1 MTADTTDTTDSTA
14 RTHDDGSASG
24 RQRQSFWV
32 ARGLVPEAGPRRTL
46 ALASFVRQVGNGLY
60 LISAAIFFTRSVG
73 LSVTQVGLGMGVAAV
88 VGLLAGV
95 PIGQVADRCGP
106 RGTYLVTLSAEA
118 LAMAS
123 LVLVH
128 AFWLFVVVVA
138 LSQVAAASSEAAR
151 GPLIRGFAGPDP
163 VRYRSYL
170 RAIGNLAGG
179 TSAIAAGVVVQLDT
193 RAAYLALVLGNALSF
208 AVSAAVV
215 SRLPSL
221 PPVKAPPGTSRWIAL
236 RDTPFVVVTVLD
248 GIMSIQGYV
257 LVFALPLWIVDQ
269 SHAPRWLVGASAVL
283 NTGLVVLLQVKASRG
298 IDSPSAAA
306 RAMLRSGVAF
316 LIAMALIA
324 TTAGM
329 PGWLAAALI
338 AVGVVVH
345 TVGELWTSAA
355 TFELNFSLAP
365 AHAQG
370 QYSGLFGLGPGLAS
384 AGAPSVLGLLCITW
398 GAPGWL
404 VMGAVFVVVGL
415 AMPAVVGWAER
426 TRLRYGVLAEP

>member
-1 MTADTTDTTDSTA
+1 MTTDITDATTRS
-14 RTHDDGSASG
+14 DDGGTGSG
-24 RQRQSFWV
+24 LPGQGFWV
-32 ARGLVPEAGPRRTL
+32 GRGLIPERGPRRTL
-46 ALASFVRQVGNGLY
+46 ALASFVRQIGNGLF

-73 LSVTQVGLGMGVAAV
+73 LSVTQVGIGMGVAA
-88 VGLLAGV
+88 LAGLFAGI
-95 PIGQVADRCGP
+95 PIGHVADRHGP
-106 RGTYLVTLSAEA
+106 RRTYLVTLTFEA
-118 LAMAS
+118 VAMAA

-128 AFWLFVVVVA
+128 SFWLFVVVVA
-138 LSQVAAASSEAAR
+138 LTQVAASSSEAAR

-179 TSAIAAGVVVQLDT
+179 TSAIAAGAAVQLDT

-221 PPVKAPPGTSRWIAL
+221 PPVPAPPGTDRWIAL
-236 RDTPFVVVTVLD
+236 KDTPFVLVTVLD

-257 LVFALPLWIVDQ
+257 LVFALPLWIVDH

-283 NTGLVVLLQVKASRG
+283 NTGLVVLLQVRASRG
-298 IDSPSAAA
+298 IDTTSAAG
-306 RAMLRSGVAF
+306 RAMRRAGLVF
-316 LIAMALIA
+316 LIGMALIA

-329 PGWLAAALI
+329 PGRLATLVIVA
-338 AVGVVVH
+338 GVVVH
-345 TVGELWTSAA
+345 TVGELWVSAA
-355 TFELNFSLAP
+355 SFELSFSLAP

-370 QYSGLFGLGPGLAS
+370 QYSGLFGLGPGFAG

-404 VMGAVFVVVGL
+404 VMGAVFVVAGL
-415 AMPAVVGWAER
+415 TMPHVVRWAER
-426 TRLRYGVLAEP
+426 TRPVGRTVSTT